1 MSKPSPTLP
10 ELAALPEL
18 RRHGERAKL
27 LWVNYLNELGLQQRA
42 AHERAR
48 AIHMY
53 HVLPAMFG
61 DCYPASEAVV
71 DAVALAGLAYSTQ
84 LIIEDRQ
91 ADGDDAPWPDL
102 LKEGAVLR
110 ADLPALLGRTPSHRT
125 GTKAVA
131 VLQQEYQHAV
141 ECEQAWSKEQAQIT
155 WDAYLR
161 VGADKAALL
170 KAPVFFLAD
179 SCGKPV
185 NEGLLRGLDA
195 FSAALQIRDDLTDW
209 RDDWGA
215 GRRAHLELWIG
226 SPIVSAE
233 EVGHALFIDGLSDM
247 VVRRAHEQATI
258 AKNAFAA
265 ADAGYWSASA
275 EALGTSLVRLR
286 SAIRTT
292 RRRVVATSQRTID
305 RRVLGRMAR
314 TAGRALTAE
323 LAAGLPESTHR
334 MRFRHADG
342 FGGVTEDHAGSVF
355 AAATILWALG
365 TAAEGSTHE
374 RTKACGALMAQRP
387 NWGSVGWSYFPT
399 LPDLPTDRD
408 DLAQVALAVRA
419 IGGELSHL
427 ATTQRELLNAIRPDG
442 IVTPPLDTWMVAASC
457 DPAVR
462 ARQEEAIRRWWGR
475 GTDAEVL
482 ANFCYALVSCGITG
496 DDVQAYVASGL
507 DVIKRAQESDGSW
520 SSTWYVGPFYGTF
533 VAVRLLAHVDE
544 APDRVARA
552 RSFVK
557 ATQRADGGWGA
568 ARSSAQDTAL
578 AVLSL
583 IGDETAITAVRR
595 GIEFL
600 VLTQR
605 RDGTWRGAPF
615 IRMNLYGAVPYR
627 QARYLT
633 YRSDLMATA
642 YALLAIKAVW
652 STL

>member
-1 MSKPSPTLP
+1 VSKPSPTLP

-233 EVGHALFIDGLSDM
+233 GIAGVRSRLAQDAVTETAGEDLFVELSKIAPSSAGFVHASAAAEDLELVGRGERATGPGRCLTHIGREGPRRGVVCHVLSARQRGASAFQARLLDAGHGASRRSSGHLGAAAVHHGPGVSAASRALRPRPTSHPPPARRGLDQPRRRSDRDRPYSLVNYSLERCIVIDRFRRPARAERHRRRIADQRETSGRKRLEAQTDQHGDHRVAHHVEHPRMHGDGEHEQRVQHDPSDREEAVQRTVRHGRQQRRRKQGAPREVG
-247 VVRRAHEQATI
+247 
-258 AKNAFAA
+258 
-265 ADAGYWSASA
+265 
-275 EALGTSLVRLR
+275 LR
-286 SAIRTT
+286 
-292 RRRVVATSQRTID
+292 
-305 RRVLGRMAR
+305 
-314 TAGRALTAE
+314 
-323 LAAGLPESTHR
+323 P
-334 MRFRHADG
+334 
-342 FGGVTEDHAGSVF
+342 
-355 AAATILWALG
+355 
-365 TAAEGSTHE
+365 
-374 RTKACGALMAQRP
+374 
-387 NWGSVGWSYFPT
+387 
-399 LPDLPTDRD
+399 
-408 DLAQVALAVRA
+408 
-419 IGGELSHL
+419 
-427 ATTQRELLNAIRPDG
+427 
-442 IVTPPLDTWMVAASC
+442 
-457 DPAVR
+457 
-462 ARQEEAIRRWWGR
+462 
-475 GTDAEVL
+475 
-482 ANFCYALVSCGITG
+482 
-496 DDVQAYVASGL
+496 
-507 DVIKRAQESDGSW
+507 
-520 SSTWYVGPFYGTF
+520 
-533 VAVRLLAHVDE
+533 
-544 APDRVARA
+544 
-552 RSFVK
+552 
-557 ATQRADGGWGA
+557 
-568 ARSSAQDTAL
+568 
-578 AVLSL
+578 
-583 IGDETAITAVRR
+583 
-595 GIEFL
+595 
-600 VLTQR
+600 
-605 RDGTWRGAPF
+605 
-615 IRMNLYGAVPYR
+615 
-627 QARYLT
+627 
-633 YRSDLMATA
+633 
-642 YALLAIKAVW
+642 
-652 STL
+652 